1 MVLKCVK
8 NPFFTHL
15 DYKKSIKVV
24 NSRWFY
30 TVEYKLLPKLYYKDK
45 IEYEE
50 TYNSRFNNE
59 NTFHFNIKIHE
70 NEAFCCITPEIF
82 SLSNEI
88 SKLDKKIF
96 ELEKKL
102 PQAAINQFAKKSLID
117 EIVQTN
123 YIEGVHSTRKE
134 INLILSE
141 PVNNKIKRRF
151 KGLVAKYQM
160 LSKET
165 IPLKTCEDIRKIY
178 DELVLNEVTEDD
190 PQNAPDGVLFRKEIA
205 EVTTETQKVIHR
217 GLYPEEK
224 ITNYMEQSLRIL
236 NDEEIPILI
245 RISVFHYLFG
255 YIHPFYDGNGRTSRF
270 ISSYLLSNNYEYLIG
285 YRLSYT
291 IKENLGNYYEAFRLS
306 NDDKSRGDI
315 TPFVI
320 MFLKIIFQSMS
331 NLFEALYKR
340 YENLNK
346 YKQLLENRKE
356 IDINVSYV
364 LLQATLFSDIGMTKE
379 ELCEAVGICRS
390 TLQHRLKVID
400 EKGYLITNKIG
411 RENCYKL
418 NIESL

>member
-1 MVLKCVK
+1 ML
-8 NPFFTHL
+8 
-15 DYKKSIKVV
+15 S
-24 NSRWFY
+24 
-30 TVEYKLLPKLYYKDK
+30 KLYYKDK

-50 TYNSRFNNE
+50 TYKSRFNNE
-59 NTFHFNIKIHE
+59 STFHFNIKIHE

-82 SLSNEI
+82 NLSNEI

-141 PVNNKIKRRF
+141 PVNNKIRRRF

-190 PQNAPDGVLFRKEIA
+190 PQNAPDGILFRKEIA

-236 NDEEIPILI
+236 NDEGIPILI

-270 ISSYLLSNNYEYLIG
+270 ISSYLLSRNYEYLIG

-306 NDDKSRGDI
+306 NDDKSKGDI

-340 YENLNK
+340 YESLNK

-364 LLQATLFSDIGMTKE
+364 LLQATLFSDIGITKE
-379 ELCEAVGICRS
+379 ELCETVGISRS

-418 NIESL
+418 NIEAL

>member
-1 MVLKCVK
+1 M
-8 NPFFTHL
+8 
-15 DYKKSIKVV
+15 
-24 NSRWFY
+24 
-30 TVEYKLLPKLYYKDK
+30 EYKLLPKLYYKDK

>member
-1 MVLKCVK
+1 ML
-8 NPFFTHL
+8 
-15 DYKKSIKVV
+15 S
-24 NSRWFY
+24 
-30 TVEYKLLPKLYYKDK
+30 KLYYKDK

-50 TYNSRFNNE
+50 TYKSRFNNE
-59 NTFHFNIKIHE
+59 STFHFNIKIHE

-82 SLSNEI
+82 NLSNEI

-190 PQNAPDGVLFRKEIA
+190 PQNAPDGILFRKEIA

-236 NDEEIPILI
+236 NDEGIPILI

-270 ISSYLLSNNYEYLIG
+270 ISSYLLSKNYEYLIG

-340 YENLNK
+340 YESLNK

-364 LLQATLFSDIGMTKE
+364 LLQATLFSDIGITKE
-379 ELCEAVGICRS
+379 ELCETAGISRS

-418 NIESL
+418 NIEVL

>member
-1 MVLKCVK
+1 ML
-8 NPFFTHL
+8 
-15 DYKKSIKVV
+15 S
-24 NSRWFY
+24 
-30 TVEYKLLPKLYYKDK
+30 KLYYKDK

-50 TYNSRFNNE
+50 TYKSRFNNE
-59 NTFHFNIKIHE
+59 STFHFNFKIHE

-82 SLSNEI
+82 NLSNEI

-190 PQNAPDGVLFRKEIA
+190 PQNAPDGILFRKEIA

-236 NDEEIPILI
+236 NDEGIPILI

-270 ISSYLLSNNYEYLIG
+270 ISSYLLSKNYEYLIG

-306 NDDKSRGDI
+306 NDDKSKGDI

-340 YENLNK
+340 YESLNK

-364 LLQATLFSDIGMTKE
+364 LLQATLFSDIGITKE
-379 ELCEAVGICRS
+379 ELCETVGISRS

-418 NIESL
+418 NIEAL